1 MFTSDMIF
9 QKAVGLV
16 GVLFGRSTSLS
27 GILWQYFLQCNLK
40 LFLLLGLGATLGET
54 QVLF

>member
-1 MFTSDMIF
+1 MIF